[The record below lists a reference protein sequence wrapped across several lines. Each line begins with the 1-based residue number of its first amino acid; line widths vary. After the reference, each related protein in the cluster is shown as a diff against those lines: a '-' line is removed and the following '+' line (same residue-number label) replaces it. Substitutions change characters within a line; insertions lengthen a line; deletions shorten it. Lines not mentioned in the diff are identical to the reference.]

1 VRRGGVVRKAKD
13 IMTADVITVKQDT
26 TIEELARIFMK
37 YQINGTPVVDDN
49 GNLKGIVTEN
59 DLISKNSRL
68 HIPTI
73 LRLFDAFIPLG
84 TSRLEVEIKKMAA
97 STVGEIC
104 TRDVITVDDETSVED
119 IATIMT
125 EKKIHLL
132 PVLKEGKLV
141 GIIGKKDIIKGI
153 AGQVPG

>member
-1 VRRGGVVRKAKD
+1 MLKAKD
-13 IMTADVITVKQDT
+13 IMTSDVITVKKT
-26 TIEELARIFMK
+26 TTLEDLARIIMHHH
-37 YQINGTPVVDDN
+37 ISGTPVVDDE
-49 GNLKGIVTEN
+49 GTLTGIVTEN
-59 DLISKNSRL
+59 DLINQNKRL

-84 TSRLEVEIKKMAA
+84 TSKLESEIKRMAA
-97 STVGEIC
+97 STV
-104 TRDVITVDDETSVED
+104 ED
-119 IATIMT
+119 IYTKEVVTIDEEATVETITTIMA

-153 AGQVPG
+153 SSEASG

>member
-1 VRRGGVVRKAKD
+1 MFKATD
-13 IMTADVITVKQDT
+13 IMIRDVITVKPDT
-26 TIEELARIFMK
+26 TLEELARILIR
-37 YQINGTPVVDDN
+37 YQITGAPVVDDN

-68 HIPTI
+68 HIPTL

-84 TSRLEVEIKKMAA
+84 ASRLEIEIKKMAA
-97 STVGEIC
+97 YTVDDIC
-104 TRDVITVDDETSVED
+104 TKEVITVDSETSVED

-132 PVLKEGKLV
+132 PVLKDGRLI
-141 GIIGKKDIIKGI
+141 GIIGKKDLIRSI
-153 AGQVPG
+153 AGEASL

>member
-1 VRRGGVVRKAKD
+1 MLKAKN
-13 IMTADVITVKQDT
+13 IMTKNVVTVKPDT
-26 TIEELARIFMK
+26 TIEDLARLFIK
-37 YQINGTPVVDDN
+37 HQISGVPVVDDN

-59 DLISKNSRL
+59 DLITKNSRL

-73 LRLFDAFIPLG
+73 LRLFDAYIPLG
-84 TSRLEVEIKKMAA
+84 TSKMEDEIKRMAA
-97 STVGEIC
+97 SRVDEIF
-104 TRDVITVDDETSVED
+104 TREVITVDDEASVEY

-132 PVLKEGKLV
+132 PVLKDDKLV

-153 AGQVPG
+153 AGEASQS

>member
-1 VRRGGVVRKAKD
+1 VKRGVMRKAKD
-13 IMTADVITVKQDT
+13 IMTRDVITVKPDT
-26 TIEELARIFMK
+26 TIEELARILMK
-37 YQINGTPVVDDN
+37 YQINGTPVVNDN

-104 TRDVITVDDETSVED
+104 TRDVITIDDETPVED

-153 AGQVPG
+153 AG

>member
-1 VRRGGVVRKAKD
+1 MRKAKD
-13 IMTADVITVKQDT
+13 IMTRDVITVKTDT
-26 TIEELARIFMK
+26 TIEDFARILMK

-97 STVGEIC
+97 STVAEIC
-104 TRDVITVDDETSVED
+104 TRDVTTIDEETSVED

-141 GIIGKKDIIKGI
+141 GILGKKDIIKSI
-153 AGQVPG
+153 AGEAPG

>member
-1 VRRGGVVRKAKD
+1 MRKAKD
-13 IMTADVITVKQDT
+13 IMTTDVITVKQDT
-26 TIEELARIFMK
+26 TIEELARILMK

-104 TRDVITVDDETSVED
+104 TRNVITIDDETPVED

-153 AGQVPG
+153 AG

>member
-1 VRRGGVVRKAKD
+1 MFKATD
-13 IMTADVITVKQDT
+13 IMTRDVITVKPDT
-26 TIEELARIFMK
+26 TLEELARILIR
-37 YQINGTPVVDDN
+37 YQITGAPVVDDN

-68 HIPTI
+68 HIPTL

-84 TSRLEVEIKKMAA
+84 TSRLEIEIKKMAA
-97 STVGEIC
+97 YTVDNIC
-104 TRDVITVDDETSVED
+104 IKEVITVASETSVED

-132 PVLKEGKLV
+132 PVLKEGRLI
-141 GIIGKKDIIKGI
+141 GIIGKKDLIRSI
-153 AGQVPG
+153 AGEAS

>member
-1 VRRGGVVRKAKD
+1 MHKAKD
-13 IMTADVITVKQDT
+13 IMTRDVITVKQDT
-26 TIEELARIFMK
+26 TLEELARILMK

-104 TRDVITVDDETSVED
+104 TRDVITIDDETSVED

-141 GIIGKKDIIKGI
+141 GILGKKDIIKGI
-153 AGQVPG
+153 AGEAPG

>member
-1 VRRGGVVRKAKD
+1 MPKAKD
-13 IMTADVITVKQDT
+13 IMTTDVITVKQDT
-26 TIEELARIFMK
+26 TIEELARILMK

-104 TRDVITVDDETSVED
+104 TRDVITIDDETPVED

-141 GIIGKKDIIKGI
+141 GIIGKKDLIKGI
-153 AGQVPG
+153 AG

>member
-1 VRRGGVVRKAKD
+1 MFKTTD
-13 IMTADVITVKQDT
+13 IMTRDVITVKPDT
-26 TIEELARIFMK
+26 TLEELARILIR
-37 YQINGTPVVDDN
+37 YQITGAPVVDDN

-68 HIPTI
+68 HIPTL

-84 TSRLEVEIKKMAA
+84 TSRLEIEIKKMAA
-97 STVGEIC
+97 YTVDDIC
-104 TRDVITVDDETSVED
+104 TKEVITVDSETSVED

-132 PVLKEGKLV
+132 PVLKDGRLI
-141 GIIGKKDIIKGI
+141 GIIGKKDLIRSI
-153 AGQVPG
+153 AGEASL

>member
-1 VRRGGVVRKAKD
+1 MLKAKD
-13 IMTADVITVKQDT
+13 IMTKDVIIVKPST
-26 TIEELARIFMK
+26 TIEDLAQTLIKR
-37 YQINGTPVVDDN
+37 QISGTPVVDED
-49 GNLKGIVTEN
+49 GNLIGIVTEN
-59 DLISKNSRL
+59 DLIGKNKRL

-84 TSRLEVEIKKMAA
+84 TSRLEEEIKKMAA

-104 TRDVITVDDETSVED
+104 TRDLVTVNEDTPMED

-132 PVLKEGKLV
+132 PVLQEGRLV
-141 GIIGKKDIIKGI
+141 GIIGKKDLIKGI
-153 AGQVPG
+153 SGQSE

>member
-1 VRRGGVVRKAKD
+1 
-13 IMTADVITVKQDT
+13 MTRDVITVKPDT
-26 TIEELARIFMK
+26 TLEELARILIR
-37 YQINGTPVVDDN
+37 YQITGAPVVDDN

-68 HIPTI
+68 HIPTL

-84 TSRLEVEIKKMAA
+84 TSRLEIEIKKMAA
-97 STVGEIC
+97 YTVDDIC
-104 TRDVITVDDETSVED
+104 TKEVITVDSETSVED

-132 PVLKEGKLV
+132 PVLKDGRLI
-141 GIIGKKDIIKGI
+141 GIIGKKDLIRSI
-153 AGQVPG
+153 AGEASL

>member
-1 VRRGGVVRKAKD
+1 MRKAKD
-13 IMTADVITVKQDT
+13 IMTTDVITVKQDT
-26 TIEELARIFMK
+26 TIEELARILMK

-141 GIIGKKDIIKGI
+141 GIIGKKDIIRGI
-153 AGQVPG
+153 AGEAPE